1 MNEYLYTYIYI
12 EYMYVYIYI
21 YAFLFG
27 HSFHDFQCKGFK
39 ISASG
44 KGIGEFQS
52 LVGSFKASQNKMC
65 PLINAKFAKYMLYQ
79 KVVS

>member
-1 MNEYLYTYIYI
+1 MNKYLYLYIYT
-12 EYMYVYIYI
+12 VYI

-27 HSFHDFQCKGFK
+27 HSFHDFQCNGFK

-65 PLINAKFAKYMLYQ
+65 PLINAKYMLYHQ
-79 KVVS
+79 VVS